1 MFQRK
6 AILVLVIGLFLL
18 PITILA
24 DPIQVNI
31 AFTRASV
38 YDSWLCA
45 RGNLTAKLA
54 CVNAGQSAI
63 LVSGSHEPLARGGS
77 ADAISTHSSLA
88 PEPASFVLL
97 GTGLF
102 AVGFILRHKHIL

>member
-1 MFQRK
+1 MSQRK
-6 AILVLVIGLFLL
+6 ALLLLLIGLFLV
-18 PITILA
+18 PITIPA
-24 DPIQVNI
+24 GPIQVNI

-54 CVNAGQSAI
+54 CVNSGQPAIFASAD
-63 LVSGSHEPLARGGS
+63 HELLASGGS
-77 ADAISTHSSLA
+77 ANAISTHSSLA

-102 AVGFILRHKHIL
+102 VVGFILRHKHIF